1 MNPVRRF
8 ELSAQQAWSA
18 NIAPEERL
26 LRLERVGLAIAKYLE
41 RARQVALSEDA
52 WERHSINR
60 ALIYLE
66 QLGKDI
72 QILAGECRSSTGETR
87 LSAYP

>member
-18 NIAPEERL
+18 KIAPEERAIQ
-26 LRLERVGLAIAKYLE
+26 LERVGLAIAKYLE
-41 RARQVALSEDA
+41 RARNVELSENP

-66 QLGKDI
+66 QLGKDV
-72 QILAGECRSSTGETR
+72 QILAGQCRSKEIKAS
-87 LSAYP
+87 LKV